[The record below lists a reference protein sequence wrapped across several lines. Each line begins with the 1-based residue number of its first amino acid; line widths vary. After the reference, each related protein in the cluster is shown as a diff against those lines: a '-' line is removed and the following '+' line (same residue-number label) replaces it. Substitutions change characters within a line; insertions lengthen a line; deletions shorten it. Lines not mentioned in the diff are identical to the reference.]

1 MLGVAEAV
9 ETVLAA
15 ISPLDVAAVHI
26 EDALGRFAARDVTS
40 SIAIPPWDNSAM
52 DGYAVRASDVAA
64 GAQLRVAATIR
75 AGGLADRP
83 LPPREA
89 MKIMTGA
96 PIPEGADTVI
106 RIEDTDERAGV
117 VTINDVRD
125 VGRNVRKRAEDVA
138 EGQVV
143 IKRGTRLLAPHIGV
157 LASTGT
163 SRVAVHARPNVA
175 ILSTGDEL
183 VRVEELEGA
192 PGGRKIVS
200 SNSYSLAALVRESG
214 GVPIDAGL
222 IADDPEAFRDALEE
236 ASDNDLIITSGGISV
251 GEFDHTRGVIKAMGG
266 EITFWKIRMRP
277 GANIAFGSVNGTP
290 WLGLPGNPVSAL
302 IGGELFIRPMLR
314 KMSGSLRLY
323 PRPITA
329 IAAERLKGSESMM
342 HLVRGILSRA
352 ENGELHARST
362 GPQGSG
368 ILSSMAAANALLVVP
383 AGRTIDLGEIV
394 TAIELDPDAQ
404 LTERFELHA

>member
-1 MLGVAEAV
+1 MLSVAEAV

-15 ISPLDVAAVHI
+15 ASPLDAAEVHLQ
-26 EDALGRFAARDVTS
+26 DALGRFAARDVTS
-40 SIAIPPWDNSAM
+40 AVAIPPWDNSSM
-52 DGYAVRASDVAA
+52 DGYAVRASDVTA
-64 GAQLRVAATIR
+64 GATLRVLATIR
-75 AGGLADRP
+75 AGGVADRAVGP
-83 LPPREA
+83 GEA

-96 PIPEGADTVI
+96 PVPDGADTVI
-106 RIEDTDERAGV
+106 RIEDTEEKDGV
-117 VTINDVRD
+117 VTISDVRD
-125 VGRNVRKRAEDVA
+125 AGRNVRRRAEDIA
-138 EGQVV
+138 EGQTV
-143 IKRGTRLLAPHIGV
+143 ITRGTRLLAPHIGV
-157 LASTGT
+157 LASIGM
-163 SRVAVHARPNVA
+163 SRVPVHAMPVVA

-183 VRVEELEGA
+183 VRVEDLA
-192 PGGRKIVS
+192 AAKGGRNVVS

-214 GVPIDAGL
+214 GVPIDNGL
-222 IADDPEAFRDALEE
+222 IADDPAALSAAIEE
-236 ASDNDLIITSGGISV
+236 ASGSDLIITSGGISV
-251 GEFDHTRGVIKAMGG
+251 GEFDHTRDVIQAMGG
-266 EITFWKIRMRP
+266 EIAFWKIRVRP

-314 KMSGSLRLY
+314 KMTGSPRPY

-329 IAAERLKGSESMM
+329 IAAERFRGSESMA
-342 HLVRGILSRA
+342 HLIRAVLTRA

-394 TAIELDPDAQ
+394 TALPLDPDAH
-404 LTERFELHA
+404 LTDRFELYA

>member
-15 ISPLDVAAVHI
+15 VAPLDVAAVHL

-40 SIAIPPWDNSAM
+40 SLAIPPWDNSSM

-64 GAQLRVAATIR
+64 GAKLRVAATIR
-75 AGGLADRP
+75 AGGLAERALEP
-83 LPPREA
+83 GEA

-96 PIPEGADTVI
+96 PVPAGADTVI
-106 RIEDTDERAGV
+106 RIEDTGEKDGV
-117 VTINDVRD
+117 VTINDARD
-125 VGRNVRKRAEDVA
+125 TGRNVRRRAEDIA
-138 EGQVV
+138 EGQLVV
-143 IKRGTRLLAPHIGV
+143 ARGTRLLAPHIGV
-157 LASTGT
+157 LASIGM
-163 SRVAVHARPNVA
+163 SRVPVHAMPLVA

-183 VRVEELEGA
+183 VRVEDLAGA
-192 PGGRKIVS
+192 QAGRSIVS

-214 GVPIDAGL
+214 GVPVDNGL
-222 IADDPEAFRDALEE
+222 IADDPAALREALEE
-236 ASDNDLIITSGGISV
+236 ASDTDLVITSGGISV
-251 GEFDHTRGVIKAMGG
+251 GEFDHTRAVIEAMGG
-266 EITFWKIRMRP
+266 EIVFWKVRMRP

-314 KMSGSLRLY
+314 KMSGALRLY
-323 PRPITA
+323 PRPVTA
-329 IAAERLKGSESMM
+329 IAAEPFKGSESMTQ
-342 HLVRGILSRA
+342 LIRGILTRA

-383 AGRTIDLGEIV
+383 AGRAIDLGEIV
-394 TAIELDPDAQ
+394 TALPLDPDAH

>member
-15 ISPLDVAAVHI
+15 VSPLDAVQVDL
-26 EDALGRFAARDVTS
+26 EEALGRFAARDVTS
-40 SIAIPPWDNSAM
+40 SIAIPPRDNSSM
-52 DGYAVRASDVAA
+52 DGYAVRAGEIAA
-64 GAQLRVAATIR
+64 GVKLRVTETIR
-75 AGGLADRP
+75 AGGVASRALRP
-83 LPPREA
+83 GEA

-96 PIPEGADTVI
+96 PMPEGADTVI
-106 RIEDTDERAGV
+106 RIEDTGESGGI
-117 VTINDVRD
+117 VTINDARD
-125 VGRNVRKRAEDVA
+125 TGRNVRKRAEDIA

-143 IKRGTRLLAPHIGV
+143 IARGTRLLAPHIGV

-163 SRVAVHARPNVA
+163 CRVAVHAKPRVA
-175 ILSTGDEL
+175 ILSSGDEL
-183 VRVEELEGA
+183 VRVEELDRA
-192 PGGRKIVS
+192 RDGRKIVS

-214 GVPIDAGL
+214 GVPVDAGL
-222 IADDPEAFRDALEE
+222 IADDPQAIRAAIEE
-236 ASDNDLIITSGGISV
+236 AAGCDLIITSGGISV
-251 GEFDHTRGVIKAMGG
+251 GEFDHTRDVIEAMGG
-266 EITFWKIRMRP
+266 EIIFWKVRMRP

-314 KMSGSLRLY
+314 KMSGASRFY
-323 PRPITA
+323 PGPVTA
-329 IAAERLKGSESMM
+329 IAAGPLRGSESMT
-342 HLVRGILSRA
+342 HLIRGILTLA

-394 TAIELDPDAQ
+394 TAIRLDPDAF

>member
-15 ISPLDVAAVHI
+15 VAPLDVAAVHL
-26 EDALGRFAARDVTS
+26 EDALARFAARDITS
-40 SIAIPPWDNSAM
+40 SLAIPPWDNSSM

-64 GAQLRVAATIR
+64 GAKLRVVATIR
-75 AGGLADRP
+75 AGGLAERALEP
-83 LPPREA
+83 GEA

-96 PIPEGADTVI
+96 PVPAGADTVI
-106 RIEDTDERAGV
+106 RIEDTEEKDGV
-117 VTINDVRD
+117 VTITDVRD
-125 VGRNVRKRAEDVA
+125 TGRNVRRRAEDIA
-138 EGQVV
+138 EGQLV
-143 IKRGTRLLAPHIGV
+143 IARATRLLAPHIGV
-157 LASTGT
+157 LASIGM
-163 SRVAVHARPNVA
+163 SRVPVHAMPLVA

-183 VRVEELEGA
+183 VRVEDLA
-192 PGGRKIVS
+192 SAKAGRSIVS

-214 GVPIDAGL
+214 GVPVDNGL
-222 IADDPEAFRDALEE
+222 IADDPAALREALEE
-236 ASDNDLIITSGGISV
+236 ASGTDLVITSGGISV
-251 GEFDHTRGVIKAMGG
+251 GEFDHTRAVIEAMGG
-266 EITFWKIRMRP
+266 EIVFWKVSMRP

-314 KMSGSLRLY
+314 KMSGALRLY
-323 PRPITA
+323 PRPVTA
-329 IAAERLKGSESMM
+329 IAAEPFKGSESMT
-342 HLVRGILSRA
+342 HLIRGILTRV

-383 AGRTIDLGEIV
+383 AGRAIDLGEIV
-394 TAIELDPDAQ
+394 TALPLDPDAH

>member
-15 ISPLDVAAVHI
+15 VSPLDVAAVHL

-40 SIAIPPWDNSAM
+40 SIAIPPWDNSSM

-64 GAQLRVAATIR
+64 GAKLRVAATIR
-75 AGGLADRP
+75 AGGLAERALEP
-83 LPPREA
+83 GEA

-96 PIPEGADTVI
+96 PVPAGADTVI
-106 RIEDTDERAGV
+106 RIEDTGEKDGV
-117 VTINDVRD
+117 VTINDARD
-125 VGRNVRKRAEDVA
+125 TARNVRRRAEDIA
-138 EGQVV
+138 EGQLV
-143 IKRGTRLLAPHIGV
+143 IARGTRLLAPHIGV
-157 LASTGT
+157 LASIGM
-163 SRVAVHARPNVA
+163 SRVPVHAMPLVA
-175 ILSTGDEL
+175 IVSTGDEL
-183 VRVEELEGA
+183 VRVEDLAGA
-192 PGGRKIVS
+192 QAGRSIVS

-214 GVPIDAGL
+214 GVPVDHGL
-222 IADDPEAFRDALEE
+222 IADDPQALRAALDE

-251 GEFDHTRGVIKAMGG
+251 GEFDHTRDVVQAMRG

-314 KMSGSLRLY
+314 KMSGALRLY
-323 PRPITA
+323 PRPVTA
-329 IAAERLKGSESMM
+329 IAAEAFKGSESMT
-342 HLVRGILSRA
+342 HLIRGILTRT

-383 AGRTIDLGEIV
+383 AGRAIDRGEIV
-394 TAIELDPDAQ
+394 TALPLDPDAH